1 MNQGTTEIELEPT
14 QTLDTI
20 LHQILNQALIAA
32 EAEAGSL
39 MLVDDKRGILQIKAR
54 LGKPR
59 PGRKTEPEY
68 KIGETGI
75 ASRVVMNKRAYLCP
89 NVETDS
95 FFTPSSS
102 GKNFSSVLSVPI
114 VYEDKVLAVINADA
128 EKKSYFTWSHREKLE
143 TIAQQVAAPIAE
155 RVRVLKAKAEVGIE
169 LSCLPGE
176 GGVDHVLKRIAQL
189 AVPSLGGDW
198 VTIYPYDQGKDEF
211 LVEGTGPIVAPEVWA
226 ANLMRHKVYAGE
238 APWMVVKKHKSGF
251 YSDVQKED
259 SLTRPIE
266 RPGDTPRL
274 RFVEREGIK
283 SMAALLLPFSAAEL
297 KEEVVGVMFVNYRTH
312 HEFNVDEASLFAT
325 FADYAAIAILN
336 ARREE
341 QRRVEARRRAD
352 DQQC

>member
-1 MNQGTTEIELEPT
+1 MNQENTEIKLEPT

-20 LHQILNQALIAA
+20 LHQILNQALVAA

-59 PGRKTEPEY
+59 SGRKIEPEY
-68 KIGETGI
+68 RISEKGI

-143 TIAQQVAAPIAE
+143 AIAQKVAALIAE
-155 RVRVLKAKAEVGIE
+155 RVRVLKAKTEVGLA
-169 LSCLPGE
+169 LSRLPGE
-176 GGVDHVLKRIAQL
+176 GGVDYVLKRIAQL
-189 AVPSLGGDW
+189 AVLSLGGDL
-198 VTIYPYDQGKDEF
+198 VIIYPYDQASDEF
-211 LVEGTGPIVAPEVWA
+211 PVEGTGSIVAPTP
-226 ANLMRHKVYAGE
+226 NPMRHKVYAGD
-238 APWMVVKKHKSGF
+238 APWMVVNKHKSGF
-251 YSDVQKED
+251 YSDVQKQD
-259 SLTRPIE
+259 FLTHPIE
-266 RPGDTPRL
+266 RLGDTPRP

-283 SMAALLLPFSAAEL
+283 SMAALLLLFRADEL
-297 KEEVVGVMFVNYRTH
+297 KDEEVVGVMFVNYRTH
-312 HEFNVDEASLFAT
+312 HEFNVDEMSLFAT
-325 FADYAAIAILN
+325 FADYAAIAIFN

-341 QRRVEARRRAD
+341 QRRVQESRRAN
-352 DQQC
+352 DQ